1 METSKFSIN
10 DWVIKT
16 QLLTLAERGMLK
28 DLIDQVVYFE
38 VALSAAKVQTIRER
52 LTKEEGASLNYLLDQ
67 FFVEEN
73 GAYFLSDRALKIVR
87 IKPNPSFCR
96 GV

>member
-1 METSKFSIN
+1 METYKFSIN

-38 VALSAAKVQTIRER
+38 VALSAAKVQMIRER
-52 LTKEEGASLNYLLDQ
+52 LTKEEGEINSSLKKTGLISCQ
-67 FFVEEN
+67 IE
-73 GAYFLSDRALKIVR
+73 
-87 IKPNPSFCR
+87 P
-96 GV
+96 

>member
-1 METSKFSIN
+1 METYKFSIN

-73 GAYFLSDRALKIVR
+73 GAYFLSDLALKIVR